1 MTLEIDVEEAGWA
14 ELAGLDE
21 LAAKACAA
29 VFAAQGKRPDDYDVS
44 LVFSS
49 DEAVRALNVAWR
61 GKDSATNVL
70 SFPAEDMPLPEGE
83 PHPLGDIILAYGVVA
98 REAAEQGKTLRDHA
112 AHLMIHGLLH
122 LLGHD
127 HEDDG
132 EATAMEALEIGI
144 LKGLGITNPYE

>member
-1 MTLEIDVEEAGWA
+1 MSLAIDVEEAGWA
-14 ELAGLDE
+14 ELTGLEE
-21 LAAKACAA
+21 LAERVCAA
-29 VFAAQGKRPDDYDVS
+29 VFASQGKRGGDYGVS

-49 DEAVRALNVAWR
+49 DEAVRILNAKWR
-61 GKDSATNVL
+61 GKDRATNVL

-83 PHPLGDIILAYGVVA
+83 PQPLGDIILAYGVVA
-98 REAAEQGKTLRDHA
+98 REAADQGKPLRDHA

-132 EATAMEALEIGI
+132 EASAMEALEIRI

>member
-1 MTLEIDVEEAGWA
+1 MSLQIDVEEAGWA
-14 ELAGLDE
+14 ELAGLEE
-21 LAAKACAA
+21 LAARACAA
-29 VFAAQGKRPDDYDVS
+29 VFEAEGKRADDYDVS

-49 DEAVRALNVAWR
+49 DEAVRALNAAWR
-61 GKDSATNVL
+61 GKDHATNVL
-70 SFPAEDMPLPEGE
+70 SFPAEDMPMPEGE
-83 PHPLGDIILAYGVVA
+83 PQPLGDVILAHGVVA

-112 AHLMIHGLLH
+112 AHLMIHGVLH

-132 EATAMEALEIGI
+132 EASAMEALEIRI